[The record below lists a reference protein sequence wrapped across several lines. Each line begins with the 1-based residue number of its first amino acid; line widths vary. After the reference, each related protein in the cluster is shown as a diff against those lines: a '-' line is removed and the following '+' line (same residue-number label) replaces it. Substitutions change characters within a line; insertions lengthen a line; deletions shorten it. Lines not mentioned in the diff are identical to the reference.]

1 MINKLTNKSA
11 LKNKIKKLVDK
22 INYHDDLYYKKNY
35 QEISDEEYDELR
47 KNLNDLEKKY
57 PEENIENNPNK
68 KVGKLDVENFKT
80 VQHNSPMLSLNNAYE
95 KNEVESFYNK
105 IKASLNRKF
114 NILAETKVDGLSA
127 SLRYKDRVLS
137 MGLTRGDGAKGEDI
151 TRNLEHIEGIKKT
164 LPREFPEDLEIR
176 GEIFIKKNIFINLN
190 KERKKQGLPLFST
203 PRNAASGSVRQ
214 LDPEVT
220 KKRKLSFYGYTIIG
234 NKNFFGNSL
243 NNIREILLKFNFSL
257 NQPSK
262 LCQTF
267 EEMIEF
273 YEKINS
279 ARSSLNYD
287 IDGIVYKLDSI
298 SEQEKFGETSRFP
311 RWALAHKFPAE
322 NAITTIKDVI
332 FQVGRTG
339 AITPVGILKEVEVGG
354 VKINRATLHNQD
366 EIKRLSISLGDTISI
381 QRAGDVIPK
390 ITSVIKKS
398 ENSKQ
403 IQFPKNCPSCNSKL
417 VRNNKEAAVRCLNY
431 NECKEQVINSLSHFA
446 SRNAFDIEG
455 LGERQ
460 IRMFWEKKI
469 IRSFIDIFLL
479 EENNNS
485 RKFNLKEI
493 EGLGEKSI
501 INLFN
506 SIKLSRSITFDRF
519 IYSLGIRHVGQ
530 GIAQVVSRNFD
541 SIEKFINYFI
551 NNETTEK
558 SFDGVGEIIIKSIK
572 NYLQEDKNLFQINS
586 LLKYIYVKYERYE
599 NNKFSNKVIVVTGS
613 FKKYSRKDITQKLI
627 SMGATVS
634 SSISKNTDYLFCGE
648 DPGSKLE
655 KARQLKIKILFSMDI
670 ENIIDD

>member
-68 KVGKLDVENFKT
+68 KVGKLDIENFKT

-95 KNEVESFYNK
+95 KDEVENFYNK
-105 IKASLNRKF
+105 IKTSLNRKF

-127 SLRYKDRVLS
+127 SLRYKDRVLT

-151 TRNLEHIEGIKKT
+151 TRNLEHIDGIKKT
-164 LPREFPEDLEIR
+164 LPREFPKDLEIR

-234 NKNFFGNSL
+234 DKNFFGNSL

-298 SEQEKFGETSRFP
+298 SEQGKFGETSRFP

-339 AITPVGILKEVEVGG
+339 TITPVGILKEVQVGG

-398 ENSKQ
+398 ENPKQ
-403 IQFPKNCPSCNSKL
+403 IQFPTNCPSCNSKL
-417 VRNNKEAAVRCLNY
+417 IRNNKEAAVRCLNY
-431 NECKEQVINSLSHFA
+431 NECKEQVISSLSHFA

-479 EENNNS
+479 EENNNT

-541 SIEKFINYFI
+541 SIDKFINYFI

-586 LLKYIYVKYERYE
+586 LLKYVYVKYERYE
-599 NNKFSNKVIVVTGS
+599 NNKLSNKVIVVTGS
-613 FKKYSRKDITQKLI
+613 FKKYSRKVITQKLI

-655 KARQLKIKILFSMDI
+655 KARQLKIKILFSRNI
-670 ENIIDD
+670 ENIIDN